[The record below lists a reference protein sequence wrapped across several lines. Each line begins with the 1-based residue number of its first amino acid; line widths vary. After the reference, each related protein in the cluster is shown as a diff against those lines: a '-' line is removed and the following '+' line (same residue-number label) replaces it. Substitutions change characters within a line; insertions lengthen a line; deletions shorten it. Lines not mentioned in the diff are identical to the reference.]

1 MPHLSWRAALALA
14 TLLATAAAPG
24 AARADALADMVAFD
38 LVYIPAL
45 AATNAVA
52 NSPQGPARALAATER
67 LRARWPAQ
75 RERLQAFS
83 ADPAWRDALALV
95 QRQIDAA
102 VAATQRQQWAAAHEA
117 LEPVRLRLGAV
128 RAQLGLGDY
137 YIDALTAFHAPM
149 EHIANAAADRQR
161 PLDVAQLTATYA
173 QAAALWRRIEAATPS
188 PQRYGLTPA
197 REAQWRQAVAAEGQA
212 MSALSQAL
220 DQARSGRDEAAL
232 RQAAAAI
239 KPPFSRAFV
248 AFGLAEGEPL
258 P

>member
-1 MPHLSWRAALALA
+1 MTHASLTAALALA
-14 TLLATAAAPG
+14 ALLGTTTT

-52 NSPQGPARALAATER
+52 QSPQGPARALAATER
-67 LRARWPAQ
+67 LRSRWPAQ
-75 RERLQAFS
+75 RERLKTFS
-83 ADPAWRDALALV
+83 ASPAWQQALALV
-95 QRQIDAA
+95 QRQIDEA
-102 VAATQRQQWAAAHEA
+102 VAAAQRQQWAAAHEA

-128 RAQLGLGDY
+128 RAQLGMTDY

-173 QAAALWRRIEAATPS
+173 QAAALWRRIETVTPS

-197 REAQWRQAVAAEGQA
+197 REAQWRQAVAAEGRA

-220 DQARSGRDEAAL
+220 NAGDEAAL
-232 RQAAAAI
+232 RQAGAAI

-248 AFGLAEGEPL
+248 AFGLAEGEAQP
-258 P
+258 